1 MKVAIY
7 SGSIPSTVFIENLIS
22 GLADQDIEVQVFG
35 RNLSSTYYSQKN
47 INLFPTPQNRY
58 YLVCFVLIQIA
69 QLFFKNPIRLIKLIR
84 YYSLIAKK
92 SFYGNLDW
100 WGMVLPVVN
109 NLPDIFHIQWA
120 KSLNQWFFL
129 KQLFNIRIFLSLRG
143 THITCSPL
151 ADENL
156 AKDYKSLFPRVDKFH
171 AVSKSLKNIAM
182 RYGAKKEDIKVIY
195 SAINY
200 ENIKPYVKNN
210 WELTDELNFI
220 SVGRFHWI
228 KGYEYSLMA
237 IKYLLEHDYN
247 VYYTIISN
255 NLPNEEILYQ
265 IEDLSINEHVNII
278 NNCSQP
284 EVYENMRKSD
294 CLLLPS
300 IEEGIAN
307 VALEAMA
314 IGLPVI
320 SSDCGGMK
328 DIISHNYNGFLY
340 KNRDYKDLIT
350 KIIQLI
356 HTESNQIK
364 YIVNN
369 GRQNI
374 EKDHDLVLQSRKMIN
389 FYNC

>member
-22 GLADQDIEVQVFG
+22 GLAEQDIEVQVFG

-58 YLVCFVLIQIA
+58 FLACFVLIQIA
-69 QLFFKNPIRLIKLIR
+69 QLFFTYPIRLIKLIR
-84 YYSLIAKK
+84 YYSSFSKN
-92 SFYGNLDW
+92 SFYGHLDW

-129 KQLFNIRIFLSLRG
+129 KELFNIKIFLSLRG

-151 ADENL
+151 ADQNL

-171 AVSKSLKNIAM
+171 AVSNSLKNIVV
-182 RYGAKKEDIKVIY
+182 RYGAQKEDVKVIY
-195 SAINY
+195 SAINPN
-200 ENIKPYVKNN
+200 NIKPFVKNN
-210 WELTDELNFI
+210 WELKDKLNFI

-237 IKYLLEHDYN
+237 IKFLLEHDYN
-247 VYYTIISN
+247 VHYTIISN

-265 IEDLSINEHVNII
+265 IEDLSIKKNINI
-278 NNCSQP
+278 LYNCPQP
-284 EVYENMRKSD
+284 EVYEKMRKAD
-294 CLLLPS
+294 CLILPS

-307 VALEAMA
+307 VVLESMA
-314 IGLPVI
+314 IGLPII

-328 DIISHNYNGFLY
+328 EVISHNHNGFLY

-350 KIIQLI
+350 KIIQFI
-356 HTESNQIK
+356 QTESNQIK

-374 EKDHDLVLQSRKMIN
+374 EKHHDLVLQSRKMIN
-389 FYNC
+389 FYHN